1 MIDRSRGVF
10 LRDFAVPLG
19 RGCVRLRL
27 FVLAKIVMMGRLM
40 VMKRGGM
47 VVSGS
52 LEVMLTRR
60 MLR

>member
-10 LRDFAVPLG
+10 LRHFAVLLG
-19 RGCVRLRL
+19 RGCVRLRF
-27 FVLAKIVMMGRLM
+27 FVLAKIVIMGRLM
-40 VMKRGGM
+40 VMMRGGM